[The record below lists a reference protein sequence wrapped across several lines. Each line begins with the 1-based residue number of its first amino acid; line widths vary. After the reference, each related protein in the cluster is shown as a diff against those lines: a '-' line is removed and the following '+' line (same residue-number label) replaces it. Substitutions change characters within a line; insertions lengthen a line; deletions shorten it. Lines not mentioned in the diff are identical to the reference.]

1 MKNHRILK
9 LISGLTAVL
18 MLAFSLSGCGT
29 EPSLVRYDISSWV
42 YTLDPQFAERESEQ
56 LVIYNM
62 MEGLMRQRPDGK
74 LEEGVI
80 ERYEV
85 SQDQKHYTFYLREG
99 MSWDDKDELPVT
111 ADDFVFAFQRIFN
124 SIYPSPFASMYG
136 AIQNSQQ
143 VLSGELP
150 VERLGVRAVD
160 ERTVEFTLDY
170 ADPAFLESLS
180 HSSAMPCSRQLFE
193 AANGKYGSTIKQSY
207 SNGPFFLMQ
216 WENGN
221 RLYLKKNPRYYDV
234 QQVQSPGLYLY
245 MDRDVQ
251 TAIQKEKGEQAP
263 SRFELLMSGKSD
275 GCLADYEQYRQARS
289 AGMTCQESQ
298 SIVWALTFNQTHT
311 AFCNQQVREGF
322 LRAIDRNTLGQFLQE
337 NRQENL
343 QVCDRLIPPAISLF
357 TQSYTAQTTAPTQN
371 THDPQA
377 AYQAYRAGMDELEAD
392 TLRKIQLLVP
402 QDSNIPELCGLLQ
415 QAWQSTLAISVNIE
429 EVTRDELSSRLSRG
443 DYQAALIPLT
453 ASANTPADLLSRF
466 TSTSTANV
474 TAYRNPDFD
483 ALLDS
488 AAISHDRAQILNQYS
503 AAESMLMDDAVVYPL
518 LVETQYFVLG
528 KDVTGI
534 DYYPYGGKV
543 VFRDALALR

>member
-1 MKNHRILK
+1 
-9 LISGLTAVL
+9 
-18 MLAFSLSGCGT
+18 
-29 EPSLVRYDISSWV
+29 
-42 YTLDPQFAERESEQ
+42 
-56 LVIYNM
+56 
-62 MEGLMRQRPDGK
+62 
-74 LEEGVI
+74 
-80 ERYEV
+80 
-85 SQDQKHYTFYLREG
+85 
-99 MSWDDKDELPVT
+99 
-111 ADDFVFAFQRIFN
+111 
-124 SIYPSPFASMYG
+124 MYG

-150 VERLGVRAVD
+150 VERLGVRVVD

-193 AANGKYGSTIKQSY
+193 SANGKYGSTIKQSY

-377 AYQAYRAGMDELEAD
+377 AYQEYRAGMDELEAD

>member
-1 MKNHRILK
+1 MKKHRILK

-18 MLAFSLSGCGT
+18 MLAISLSGCGT

-62 MEGLMRQRPDGK
+62 MEGLMRQRTDGK

-85 SQDQKHYTFYLREG
+85 SQDQKRYTFYLREG

-245 MDRDVQ
+245 MDRDVHS
-251 TAIQKEKGEQAP
+251 AIQKEKGEQAP
-263 SRFELLMSGKSD
+263 SRFVLMSGKSD

-474 TAYRNPDFD
+474 TSYRNPDFD

>member
-85 SQDQKHYTFYLREG
+85 SQDQKRYTFYLREG

-124 SIYPSPFASMYG
+124 SIPSPFASMYG

>member
-1 MKNHRILK
+1 MKKHRILK

-18 MLAFSLSGCGT
+18 MLAISLSGCGT

-99 MSWDDKDELPVT
+99 MNWDDKDELPVT
-111 ADDFVFAFQRIFN
+111 ADDFVFAFRRIFN

-322 LRAIDRNTLGQFLQE
+322 LRAIDRNTLGEFLQE

-377 AYQAYRAGMDELEAD
+377 AYQEYRAGMDELEAD

-474 TAYRNPDFD
+474 TSYRNPDFD